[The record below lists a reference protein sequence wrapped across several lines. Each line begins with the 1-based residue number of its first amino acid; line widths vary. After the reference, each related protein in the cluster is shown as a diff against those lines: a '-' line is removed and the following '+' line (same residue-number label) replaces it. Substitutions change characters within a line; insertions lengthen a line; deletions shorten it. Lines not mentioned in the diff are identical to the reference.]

1 MDILTVNGK
10 CYEQMSSLNKIIEH
24 LPSEFIRTH
33 RSYIV
38 NMAHIYRI
46 TSGTIELSNHLT
58 TKIARSYS
66 KEVINAFAKY
76 TTRFDTRGDF

>member
-1 MDILTVNGK
+1 TSGK
-10 CYEQMSSLNKIIEH
+10 CYEQISSLNKIIDH

-46 TSGTIELSNHLT
+46 ASGTIELSNHMT
-58 TKIARSYS
+58 TQIARSYT
-66 KEVINAFAKY
+66 KDVIDAFARY
-76 TTRFDTRGDF
+76 TTRFDVQGD